1 VDFALTA
8 EQEAFRHEVRTFAER
23 ELAPHYA
30 ADDRAARLR
39 PELPRAMAEVGLT
52 GLRVPEDLGGQGA
65 TAVDVG
71 VATEEVARAD
81 FNACYLVI
89 NSTLVT
95 EILLGAGTPEQQR
108 RWLPPIADGSAIPS
122 LFLTEP
128 EHGSDAA
135 NLTVRADRDGD
146 GWRLHGEKTSI
157 SLGAVAGCGVLFA
170 RTGEPGPRGVSAFM
184 VELDDKHVSRST
196 FDDLGN
202 RSIGRASVHF
212 DGLPVPA
219 DALLGREG
227 EGFTAVMRGFDYSRA
242 VIGLACLG
250 TAHAALDD
258 ALGYARQRQAFGVP
272 VGSFQGVAFPLVEH
286 ATYLRAARHLCY
298 EALWRKDRGLDH
310 TVEANMAKWW
320 APKASVEA
328 IHQALLTFGHAG
340 YSTDNPQGQR
350 LRDVIGLEIG
360 DGTAQ
365 IAKLVVARRLLG
377 REFAP

>member
-1 VDFALTA
+1 MDFALTA